1 MAETRRPAEESRALL
16 IEAAVEIIRTE
27 GYGAL
32 SARRLA
38 EKVGLKRQIVHYY
51 FRTIEELLLSVVR
64 FYGDSGLAR
73 MREALR
79 RDPLKALWKVQADAS
94 ATTFAFIAMASHE
107 PTIRTEMRRYM
118 DEFRQVQTEAIAAY
132 FQARG
137 VKPELP
143 PAAIAILIQS
153 VSQTLAVESSIGAVR
168 GHAEARA
175 AIDALL
181 RRLTRDKKTAPAR

>member
-1 MAETRRPAEESRALL
+1 MAESRRPAEESRAML

-79 RDPLKALWKVQADAS
+79 DDPLHAHPLQQDRRHDA
-94 ATTFAFIAMASHE
+94 
-107 PTIRTEMRRYM
+107 
-118 DEFRQVQTEAIAAY
+118 
-132 FQARG
+132 G
-137 VKPELP
+137 L
-143 PAAIAILIQS
+143 
-153 VSQTLAVESSIGAVR
+153 
-168 GHAEARA
+168 
-175 AIDALL
+175 
-181 RRLTRDKKTAPAR
+181 

>member
-1 MAETRRPAEESRALL
+1 MAESRRPAEESRAML

-64 FYGDSGLAR
+64 FYGDSGMAR

-79 RDPLKALWKVQADAS
+79 DDPLHALWAVEPDAS
-94 ATTFAFIAMASHE
+94 ATTFAFVAMASHQ
-107 PTIRTEMRRYM
+107 PVVRAEMRRYM
-118 DEFRQVQTEAIAAY
+118 EALRKIQIEGIAAY

-137 VKPELP
+137 LEPPLP
-143 PAAIAILIQS
+143 PAAIAILIQG
-153 VSQTLAVESSIGAVR
+153 VSQTLATESGIGATC
-168 GHAEARA
+168 GHAETRL
-175 AIDALL
+175 AIEGILRSLTEGRQLL
-181 RRLTRDKKTAPAR
+181 PN

>member
-1 MAETRRPAEESRALL
+1 ML

-27 GYGAL
+27 GYAAL

-79 RDPLKALWKVQADAS
+79 REPLKALWEVQADAS
-94 ATTFAFIAMASHE
+94 ATTFAFVAMASHQ
-107 PTIRTEMRRYM
+107 PAIRAEMRRYM
-118 DEFRQVQTEAIAAY
+118 DEFRQVQTDAIAAY
-132 FQARG
+132 FKARG
-137 VKPELP
+137 VKPALP

-153 VSQTLAVESSIGAVR
+153 VSQTLAVENSIGATR
-168 GHAEARA
+168 GHAETRT

-181 RRLTRDKKTAPAR
+181 RRLISGKKKPASK

>member
-1 MAETRRPAEESRALL
+1 MAESRRPAEESRAML

-79 RDPLKALWKVQADAS
+79 DDPLHALWAVEPDSS
-94 ATTFAFIAMASHE
+94 ATTFAFVAMASHQ
-107 PTIRTEMRRYM
+107 PVVRAEMRRYM
-118 DEFRQVQTEAIAAY
+118 
-132 FQARG
+132 
-137 VKPELP
+137 
-143 PAAIAILIQS
+143 
-153 VSQTLAVESSIGAVR
+153 
-168 GHAEARA
+168 EARRK
-175 AIDALL
+175 IQI
-181 RRLTRDKKTAPAR
+181 

>member
-1 MAETRRPAEESRALL
+1 MAESRRPAEESRAML

-79 RDPLKALWKVQADAS
+79 REPLQSLWEVQADSS
-94 ATTFAFIAMASHE
+94 ATTFAFVAMASHQ
-107 PTIRTEMRRYM
+107 PAVRAEMRRYM
-118 DEFRQVQTEAIAAY
+118 EEFRKVQTDAIAAY
-132 FQARG
+132 FEARSIE
-137 VKPELP
+137 PALP
-143 PAAIAILIQS
+143 PVAIAILIQS
-153 VSQTLAVESSIGAVR
+153 VAQTLATESSIGSTR
-168 GHAEARA
+168 GHAEAKTAIEATLQSLMTGKRA
-175 AIDALL
+175 A
-181 RRLTRDKKTAPAR
+181 K